1 MKPKAK
7 ARAAEE
13 EEEEEEARRD
23 REELRQR
30 LEEEEEAEGRLAAAM
45 ARLPCHTPTSRP
57 STGQAASSTQRIPH
71 TPKAT
76 APRVP
81 QTPRTAPSTSWPTTS
96 PLRRSMAC
104 DLGFGRGAASS
115 ATSSMP
121 LLGGGMMMEVELDP
135 NEEPANVV
143 GKGDLMA
150 AKGRA
155 KGSRE
160 DGGGGKGKKGG
171 GDEGFRPIV
180 TPWGTRF
187 HTHRFCP
194 TLANSRNLTMS
205 PWCVACAPD
214 GVGLREPVFCI
225 GPGRTAHANGDCHP
239 SARQYQIC
247 NMCLE
252 IEES

>member
-1 MKPKAK
+1 
-7 ARAAEE
+7 
-13 EEEEEEARRD
+13 
-23 REELRQR
+23 
-30 LEEEEEAEGRLAAAM
+30 
-45 ARLPCHTPTSRP
+45 
-57 STGQAASSTQRIPH
+57 
-71 TPKAT
+71 
-76 APRVP
+76 
-81 QTPRTAPSTSWPTTS
+81 
-96 PLRRSMAC
+96 
-104 DLGFGRGAASS
+104 
-115 ATSSMP
+115 
-121 LLGGGMMMEVELDP
+121 MMEVELDP
-135 NEEPANVV
+135 NEEPANAV

-155 KGSRE
+155 KGSRD